1 MRIFVCTVIF
11 LYCDFSDSRI
21 TLNHSPDIC
30 AENRKA
36 AASPTLT
43 HPPASPKLT
52 LAKFILSFLGEL
64 AILTLPLNQQAGS
77 IRHMVEPNFR
87 GGDVALFIDWENFKI
102 SLAAGNRSPNLSAL
116 KEEVSNQ
123 GRMVVAKAY
132 ADWVTRAP
140 ELRGA
145 SQFIIDPPS
154 LYAAGIEPVFVP
166 TRIPST
172 QASSANGMRTYRV
185 KNSVDVKMTADCI
198 ECAHSYP
205 NIGTFVLVSG
215 DSDFLHVVNALRT
228 MGKRVVIIGVSWSTS
243 RRLADQ
249 VDSLL
254 LYDKDV
260 DPLAPQPAVLPQ
272 HAVAQREAPAD
283 APELAE
289 VIKSIEDIIRDERAA
304 GGNPLLTSIKQRLM
318 RRYPSFD
325 EKKLGF
331 SGFKKLMARAAED
344 GNIKL
349 IHAGLVDW
357 AIMADEETP
366 EGTTEEQP
374 SGVAARPSRRRGGRR
389 RHGGQR
395 DDDSDTTDGAEETSG
410 DEEALG
416 DEEADIGPALADAAA
431 DLAYTNAL
439 EETAAT
445 DFDLPVIADLAMPE
459 DLTALEPEAMPDF
472 SEVLDA
478 SEAAEPEDGEDSPV
492 DEAVVASEEP
502 AAEPESE
509 DVFGNDEEL
518 AAAVR
523 ESLAAASLPA
533 EPDDGQ
539 ASERVSDLIVMADT
553 LEHRQ
558 GVSHVAFNFL
568 VTEVCGALEQGLAA
582 GNEQIA
588 GRWSDTGTR
597 DYVGKMLRGLSEGGF
612 FRRGTH
618 TWRDETSG
626 RRRQR
631 STFNLDRGNELVGRM
646 LTARLGPA
654 ANTTPPVEPAGDLAP
669 PPSEAADTTQAAT
682 VPQSPVEQ
690 QPDAGQLALVDSA
703 DGAEATPPPEEP
715 APEEP
720 AAEQPSL
727 PVEEDEVYDEPQPRN
742 VRRRPFTSRLLRS

>member
-1 MRIFVCTVIF
+1 
-11 LYCDFSDSRI
+11 
-21 TLNHSPDIC
+21 
-30 AENRKA
+30 
-36 AASPTLT
+36 
-43 HPPASPKLT
+43 
-52 LAKFILSFLGEL
+52 
-64 AILTLPLNQQAGS
+64 
-77 IRHMVEPNFR
+77 MVEPTTR

-102 SLAAGNRSPNLSAL
+102 SLAGGNRSPNLSSL
-116 KEEVSNQ
+116 REEVSNH
-123 GRMVVAKAY
+123 GRVVVAKAY

-145 SQFIIDPPS
+145 SQFNIDPPS

-205 NIGTFVLVSG
+205 NISTFVLVSG

-228 MGKRVVIIGVSWSTS
+228 MGKRVVVIGVSWSTS

-260 DPLAPQPAVLPQ
+260 DPIAPQPAVLPQ
-272 HAVAQREAPAD
+272 HAPQRQAQNE

-289 VIKSIEDIIRDERAA
+289 VIRSIEEIIRDERAA

-331 SGFKKLMARAAED
+331 SGFKKLMARAAEE

-366 EGTTEEQP
+366 EGTTEETP

-395 DDDSDTTDGAEETSG
+395 DGDATDSDEETPDGEAEDSAEEDEDAQDFAVPAFDDS
-410 DEEALG
+410 
-416 DEEADIGPALADAAA
+416 
-431 DLAYTNAL
+431 L

-445 DFDLPVIADLAMPE
+445 DFEAPAVAQAEVAVDDPAAEEPEPAPAEATEPIAIAVTEEATPVEAAVPE
-459 DLTALEPEAMPDF
+459 DLFASDPGLEEAMRETLASGTLPD
-472 SEVLDA
+472 
-478 SEAAEPEDGEDSPV
+478 EPEDGKHT
-492 DEAVVASEEP
+492 
-502 AAEPESE
+502 
-509 DVFGNDEEL
+509 
-518 AAAVR
+518 
-523 ESLAAASLPA
+523 
-533 EPDDGQ
+533 
-539 ASERVSDLIVMADT
+539 ERVSDLFVMADH
-553 LEHRQ
+553 LEHRH
-558 GVSHVAFNFL
+558 GFSHVSFNL
-568 VTEVCGALEQGLAA
+568 MVAEICTALEQGLEA
-582 GNEQIA
+582 GNAEIA
-588 GRWSDTGTR
+588 LRWTDASSR
-597 DYVGKMLRGLSEGGF
+597 DYVSKMLRGLTDADL
-612 FRRGTH
+612 FRRAVYS
-618 TWRDETSG
+618 WREEETG

-631 STFNLDRGNELVGRM
+631 RTFNLNRTSDLVGRV
-646 LTARLGPA
+646 LVARLGPG
-654 ANTTPPVEPAGDLAP
+654 ANGTPPAEPASDTEQEPVAATEQEPAGEPESQPVAQPEPVSGDNAAEPPEAAIEP
-669 PPSEAADTTQAAT
+669 PPAME
-682 VPQSPVEQ
+682 
-690 QPDAGQLALVDSA
+690 
-703 DGAEATPPPEEP
+703 PPPP
-715 APEEP
+715 PP
-720 AAEQPSL
+720 QDD
-727 PVEEDEVYDEPQPRN
+727 EDYDEPQPRN